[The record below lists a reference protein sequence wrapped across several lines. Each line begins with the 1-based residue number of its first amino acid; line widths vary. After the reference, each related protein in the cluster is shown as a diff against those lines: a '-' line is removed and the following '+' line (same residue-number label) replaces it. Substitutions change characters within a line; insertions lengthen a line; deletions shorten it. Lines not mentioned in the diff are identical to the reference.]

1 MPETNIHRFASITY
15 GRPISIDESD
25 CNVAMPG
32 DVYESVDFKDTGT
45 TNRVSICFS
54 TYQRELNKLYMIAS
68 PAIKQVYSAREAV
81 GPAQA
86 RAYVSLLERVTEQLW
101 QWRQALPNHL
111 SLDVS
116 QDCNDTLDP
125 GSKAHRLQ
133 SLSLHLTF
141 DSLLIILHRPF
152 LKRHLSAL
160 QRHGLGTDHGFGVSG
175 LGASEVQ
182 AEAPYSRSSSEGAF
196 LPPVDTSEQQ
206 WWNAAARTAKV
217 VELPQ
222 LAQFASE
229 GHLIAF
235 LAINLFNAAIVM
247 VVLALSDPLSD
258 RAQEAKRA
266 IARIHRLQSR
276 LGAHSTLSK
285 RSLVILRN
293 LVVLLSQRE
302 SDAILAPMGES
313 TLPATG
319 RMSVRDTLAMPIGGS
334 TDGAPTNGLQQST
347 NADTQ
352 YASRLDDSLASV
364 QRGKPR
370 NSFILIYLANTLKQL
385 PFGQTQPSTT
395 TLQDRNNVQN
405 SQHIRI
411 CYPPKALCMTCVSL
425 PSMRATSRLSLMDGV
440 RVLQMRTMVCIGSGM
455 RAGMSCTET
464 LLPPRSYR

>member
-1 MPETNIHRFASITY
+1 
-15 GRPISIDESD
+15 
-25 CNVAMPG
+25 MPG
-32 DVYESVDFKDTGT
+32 DVYESVDFQDAGT
-45 TNRVSICFS
+45 ANRVSVCFS

-86 RAYVSLLERVTEQLW
+86 RAYVSLLEKVTEQLW
-101 QWRQALPNHL
+101 QWRQALPTHL
-111 SLDVS
+111 SLDLS
-116 QDCNDTLDP
+116 QDCSTALDP
-125 GSKAHRLQ
+125 GAKAHCLQ

-160 QRHGLGTDHGFGVSG
+160 QRHGLGADHGFGVSG

-182 AEAPYSRSSSEGAF
+182 ADAPYSRSSSEGAF
-196 LPPVDTSEQQ
+196 LPPIDSSEQQ

-229 GHLIAF
+229 GHLVAF

-313 TLPATG
+313 SLSATG
-319 RMSVRDTLAMPIGGS
+319 TMSVRDTLAMPIGGS
-334 TDGAPTNGLQQST
+334 SDVAPANGLPQSNT
-347 NADTQ
+347 ADTQ

-364 QRGKPR
+364 QRGKHQQ
-370 NSFILIYLANTLKQL
+370 SSILRHSADQLKL
-385 PFGQTQPSTT
+385 SLLIPARISLTT
-395 TLQDRNNVQN
+395 FQDRLSAQN
-405 SQHIRI
+405 LQRSRI
-411 CYPPKALCMTCVSL
+411 LCPTRGLYMTCVSL
-425 PSMRATSRLSLMDGV
+425 HSMRAMSRLSLTGGV
-440 RVLQMRTMVCIGSGM
+440 LALQMRTMVCIGSGT
-455 RAGMSCTET
+455 RVGMSCMEIR
-464 LLPPRSYR
+464 LQPRSQHQFTKPVSHT